1 MNRYINADILIAD
14 LVHRNC
20 LPATV
25 KRAIAEAPTADVSEE
40 CCNLLLKVKKLT
52 EENERLHA
60 TCTELAQRL
69 HEANEE
75 NISVCLKNFDLI
87 CENDR
92 IKTDT
97 VRKMRERIKEECLK
111 GGLYPVFVHRTINR
125 IAKEILEETQPIG
138 GD

>member
-1 MNRYINADILIAD
+1 MDNKSL
-14 LVHRNC
+14 
-20 LPATV
+20 
-25 KRAIAEAPTADVSEE
+25 SEE
-40 CCNLLLKVKKLT
+40 CCNLLLKVRKLT
-52 EENERLHA
+52 KENERLHA
-60 TCTELAQRL
+60 TCTELAQKL

-75 NISVCLKNFDLI
+75 NISVCMKNFDLI

-97 VRKMRERIKEECLK
+97 VRKMQAKIKEECIKFGIYPAFLK
-111 GGLYPVFVHRTINR
+111 RIIDR